1 MQYSI
6 ISSIKCMILKPT
18 QSLIFF
24 IIYLVIYYKYSTIKL
39 LNIFSQIYFSL

>member
-6 ISSIKCMILKPT
+6 ISSIKCMIPT